1 MSCNCDEGTIQEFA
15 LTFTYLPRS
24 GSMNPLGEECP
35 IQIALYGHDSDLL
48 ETRQMLLRSH
58 GYLAVKIET
67 LDALRTYLAA
77 NQISSGLVLCHT
89 VNGSERARVVNV
101 ARSHDTKIISL
112 SNPI

>member
-1 MSCNCDEGTIQEFA
+1 M
-15 LTFTYLPRS
+15 Y
-24 GSMNPLGEECP
+24 PLGEQCP

-58 GYLAVKIET
+58 GYLAVKVET

-77 NQISSGLVLCHT
+77 NHISSGLVLCHT
-89 VNGSERARVVNV
+89 VNGSERVMVVNA

-112 SNPI
+112 SNPIDPKSLLRLVASDLVSGKIRADC